1 MDDHHI
7 QVVQAHLLQRCVDA
21 GLGGLVGLVLGGHL
35 GHDEQLLAGHAAAA
49 HALAHAAL
57 VAVSLRRIK
66 VAVAQLGSGLHGLGC
81 VCIVDEPGAQTQL
94 RNFYAVCQRQSFSV
108 HFQKPPVSCSGPFY
122 NLNSTLSQEVFE
134 KFKKVRFG
142 AVQPLMM
149 RMRFLSS

>member
-57 VAVSLRRIK
+57 VAISLRRIK
-66 VAVAQLGSGLHGLGC
+66 VAIAQLGSGLHGLGC

-108 HFQKPPVSCSGPFY
+108 HFQKPPVSCSGLILQLK
-122 NLNSTLSQEVFE
+122 LN
-134 KFKKVRFG
+134 FKSRGF
-142 AVQPLMM
+142 
-149 RMRFLSS
+149 